1 MLKRYCLL
9 LILFLVFTAPAYA
22 EDIVVIVNKKNGVDT
37 LSKDEV
43 LDIFMGRNR
52 KLSSGVT
59 AVPLDL
65 PDSEADRQSFYY
77 VLTGKNINQIN
88 AYWARLV
95 LTGHATPP
103 VTLHNEEAVIQRVSD
118 NRNAIGYISRRKM
131 NAQVKIVFELKE

>member
-9 LILFLVFTAPAYA
+9 LGFCLVFIASAFA
-22 EDIVVIVNKKNGVDT
+22 EDIVVIVNKKNSVDN

-52 KLSSGVT
+52 KLSSGIV

-65 PDSEADRQSFYY
+65 PDTEADRQNFYFR
-77 VLTGKNINQIN
+77 LTGKNINQIN

-95 LTGHATPP
+95 LTGHASPP
-103 VTLHNEEAVIQRVSD
+103 VILRNEEAVLQKVVD
-118 NRNAIGYISRRKM
+118 NRSSVGYISRSKI
-131 NAQVKIVFELKE
+131 NSQVKIVFELKE